1 MQAQHRGSLAH
12 CLSRE
17 REGTVLKRQSLQF
30 KMRRHSEN
38 PVCVTRK
45 SQLSASYFQ
54 FLRGKF
60 MATTIWHNP
69 RCSKSRQTLAL
80 LEEQGIDPLVR
91 RYLEDAPSK
100 SELVEVIDQ
109 LGITPWELLRR
120 TEAIFKT
127 LELSKNSPDGELIA
141 ALQQHP
147 ILIERPIVIHNN
159 AAAMGRPPEQ
169 VLSLFK

>member
-1 MQAQHRGSLAH
+1 MVPKGAGVVWKAMQTQYRRSFAH

-69 RCSKSRQTLAL
+69 RCSKSRQTLA
-80 LEEQGIDPLVR
+80 
-91 RYLEDAPSK
+91 YSK
-100 SELVEVIDQ
+100 SRVS
-109 LGITPWELLRR
+109 
-120 TEAIFKT
+120 T
-127 LELSKNSPDGELIA
+127 LS
-141 ALQQHP
+141 
-147 ILIERPIVIHNN
+147 
-159 AAAMGRPPEQ
+159 
-169 VLSLFK
+169 

>member
-1 MQAQHRGSLAH
+1 
-12 CLSRE
+12 
-17 REGTVLKRQSLQF
+17 
-30 KMRRHSEN
+30 
-38 PVCVTRK
+38 
-45 SQLSASYFQ
+45 
-54 FLRGKF
+54 

-80 LEEQGIDPLVR
+80 LEEQGIDPVIR
-91 RYLEDAPSK
+91 RYLEDAPSEA
-100 SELVEVIDQ
+100 ELVEVIDQ

-127 LELSKNSPDGELIA
+127 LGLTKNSPDGELIT

-147 ILIERPIVIHNN
+147 ILIERPIVVHGN

-169 VLSLFK
+169 VMSLFD